1 MNPTDL
7 SPLYQLIGS
16 YNIKINDREMS
27 QNLIAPAAWALAVM
41 LHKPKMVIEIGTS
54 KGGMS
59 ALLADCV
66 AHVGGEFH
74 TFDIHGD
81 GDFNQYP
88 LRGNAT
94 FHLGDCFDIKNS
106 DFIDNQ
112 LYKPGLAFLLCDGG
126 NKVKEWNLFKHSLKS
141 GDIIGAH
148 DWCDETMPKYS
159 PDFWIMLETPTA
171 KLNLEGME
179 LWMDSWFHYSAW
191 CVRQKL

>member
-74 TFDIHGD
+74 TFDVHGD
-81 GDFNQYP
+81 GDYNQYP
-88 LRGNAT
+88 LKGNAT
-94 FHLGDCFDIKNS
+94 FHCGDCFDWPMFNLICEKTE
-106 DFIDNQ
+106 Q
-112 LYKPGLAFLLCDGG
+112 PGLCFVLCDGG
-126 NKVKEWNLFKHSLKS
+126 NKPKEWNAFRQFLKP